1 MYSLR
6 NMIDKRNNEFNR
18 FDGNTN
24 SSMANKEFIPYE
36 KYITN
41 KNLDNEGLYNIH
53 VKTGERISKNL
64 ERLYEEEKQSKEKN
78 NENNIEEKREEIV
91 KKIKDLTSKFFNQ
104 RIKENKRIIKEIN
117 KNPKTKIDLRTIE
130 KYEKLRN
137 TNNSDTYD
145 TYKVCKHYINND
157 IDLLKNPTQLT
168 ETELKCGIFNL
179 PDSNDKIKESQGI
192 IEKLK
197 EKIKNYDSNNKSIQ
211 NEQLS
216 KLYIQRLK
224 ELITKFEHITADEMK
239 NSDDYMRKLN
249 EIYAI
254 QGDGEIS
261 DIYDN
266 NDNKKRYYK
275 YGAQLLKL
283 FNTKLSENIK
293 DSDLKI
299 ALNKLDNLQPQENNN
314 EDKFKK
320 FFTGEGLDGF
330 YEKFLKKETHILRQV
345 PLKLGNAEVI
355 SMDNNMKQKGIN
367 EQIEKD
373 QKNIQNLVDLYN
385 VDKKE
390 EKEGDE
396 KDFFDLYNYI
406 FTDINSFKENYEEI
420 LKGINKGDTSSLDDN
435 NFKKINM
442 IAKPDRYNLYCL
454 FMFYA
459 FKNEKIADNF
469 EIGNVQGSGNYQSLS
484 DIFID
489 KVLYLKNKNQGGR
502 KKKRTNKKKKTKK
515 GNKKSKRKTRKV
527 KK

>member
-1 MYSLR
+1 MYSNNNMYSLR
-6 NMIDKRNNEFNR
+6 NMIDNRNNEFNR

-24 SSMANKEFIPYE
+24 SSIANEKFVPYKIQDE
-36 KYITN
+36 N
-41 KNLDNEGLYNIH
+41 KDLNKKQLYDKH
-53 VKTGERISKNL
+53 VKKGKEAL
-64 ERLYEEEKQSKEKN
+64 ESFQQEYQIKKQSKEKN
-78 NENNIEEKREEIV
+78 NENNIEEKRNEIV
-91 KKIKDLTSKFFNQ
+91 KEIKTLTTNFFKQ
-104 RIKENKRIIKEIN
+104 RIIKNKEII
-117 KNPKTKIDLRTIE
+117 KGIE
-130 KYEKLRN
+130 KKINLQNNITKYENLRN
-137 TNNSDTYD
+137 EGHRATLRECSNKYNLFKS
-145 TYKVCKHYINND
+145 INLND
-157 IDLLKNPTQLT
+157 PNLN
-168 ETELKCGIFNL
+168 ETDLKCEIFNL
-179 PDSNDKIKESQGI
+179 PENSESEEI
-192 IEKLK
+192 
-197 EKIKNYDSNNKSIQ
+197 IKNLKGDNSNNESKKNI
-211 NEQLS
+211 ELS
-216 KLYIQRLK
+216 KLYIQRLN
-224 ELITKFEHITADEMK
+224 ELIQGFQSLEPHRIEDKDDYYNILEILEEMK
-239 NSDDYMRKLN
+239 
-249 EIYAI
+249 
-254 QGDGEIS
+254 GDGEIS
-261 DIYDN
+261 KIEGKDVIYT
-266 NDNKKRYYK
+266 RF
-275 YGAQLLKL
+275 GAQIQQLKKDL
-283 FNTKLSENIK
+283 NEGLKTKIVQNLNK
-293 DSDLKI
+293 

-373 QKNIQNLVDLYN
+373 QKNIQNLVDLYD

-435 NFKKINM
+435 NFKEINM
-442 IAKPDRYNLYCL
+442 IQKKERYAMYCG

-459 FKNEKIADNF
+459 FKNGKTIDDF
-469 EIGNVQGSGNYQSLS
+469 EIGNVQGSGNYKSLS

-489 KVLYLKNKNQGGR
+489 KVLYLKNEKKGGR